1 MPREAALI
9 VGEGELAGPSPSAD
23 ARLMVV
29 DAVTELLETLCSDG
43 PVILVLGGPALADES
58 SLGAVQTILHDLAHV
73 PLLLMATLL
82 RSPF

>member
-9 VGEGELAGPSPSAD
+9 VGEGEFAGPSPSAD

-43 PVILVLGGPALADES
+43 PVILVLEDLHWADES

>member
-43 PVILVLGGPALADES
+43 PVILVLEDLHWPTSRAWAPS
-58 SLGAVQTILHDLAHV
+58 RRSCTIWPTSHCY
-73 PLLLMATLL
+73 
-82 RSPF
+82 